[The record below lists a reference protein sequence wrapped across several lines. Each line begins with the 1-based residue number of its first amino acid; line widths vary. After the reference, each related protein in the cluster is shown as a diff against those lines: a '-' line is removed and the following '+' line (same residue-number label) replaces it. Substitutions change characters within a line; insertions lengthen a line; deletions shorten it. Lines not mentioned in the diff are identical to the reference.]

1 MIMMMDLTTELDQ
14 MIRDGQGKSHY
25 FATTLVSQ
33 YYGYI
38 HRLAIYLLGDL
49 ADADDAC
56 QDTFID
62 ALLYIDRYSPG
73 TNLRAWLSKIA
84 VHKCQQVLRKRKIR
98 DSLNAV
104 IRTRHARL
112 SEAPTLFEAALA
124 KEEKER
130 IWTAINALGEKHRL
144 PVILYYVYEF
154 KISEIAGILEIPE
167 GTVCSRL
174 HYAVQKLGNSLKG
187 SEESSSKQTNG
198 VK

>member
-1 MIMMMDLTTELDQ
+1 MITMVDITSNLDR
-14 MIRDGQGKSHY
+14 MIRDGQGRSQY
-25 FATTLVSQ
+25 FAATLVNQ

-38 HRLAIYLLGDL
+38 HRLAIYLLGDP

-73 TNLRAWLSKIA
+73 TNLKAWLSKIA
-84 VHKCQQVLRKRKIR
+84 VHKCQLVLRKRKIR

-104 IRTRHARL
+104 IRTGHARL
-112 SEAPTLFEAALA
+112 SRAPTPFEAALE

-130 IWTAINALGEKHRL
+130 IWTAINTLGERHRL
-144 PVILYYVYEF
+144 PVILYYIYDF
-154 KISEIAGILEIPE
+154 KISDIAGILEIPD

-174 HYAVQKLGNSLKG
+174 YYALQKLGDSLKG
-187 SEESSSKQTNG
+187 LEETPSKTTNG